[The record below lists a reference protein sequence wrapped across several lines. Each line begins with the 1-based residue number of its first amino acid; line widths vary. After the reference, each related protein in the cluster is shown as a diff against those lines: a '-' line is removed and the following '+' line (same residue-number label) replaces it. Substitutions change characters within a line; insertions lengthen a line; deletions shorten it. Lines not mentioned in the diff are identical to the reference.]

1 MHVPLP
7 SLLPLLLHQGLDGK
21 SEPCQRFFR
30 DGLTLSFV
38 RVLDDDAVNAWNPD
52 IQVSRG
58 SSCGR
63 SCTSFVLLDTAAF
76 RDD

>member
-1 MHVPLP
+1 MSDSVVECHVLQFLCTCHLP
-7 SLLPLLLHQGLDGK
+7 SLLLEGLDGK

-52 IQVSRG
+52 IQVSR
-58 SSCGR
+58 SS
-63 SCTSFVLLDTAAF
+63 S
-76 RDD
+76 

>member
-38 RVLDDDAVNAWNPD
+38 RVLDDDAVNVWNPD
-52 IQVSRG
+52 IQVS
-58 SSCGR
+58 
-63 SCTSFVLLDTAAF
+63 
-76 RDD
+76 